1 VVGWE
6 EIDAKR
12 LDQTSTSA
20 LPSTLLPVKSSQSEV
35 WQRFA
40 GTWATGAT
48 GQKPC
53 ATTAQPLLIL
63 HGFLTHSLD

>member
-20 LPSTLLPVKSSQSEV
+20 LPSTLLPVKSSQSV
-35 WQRFA
+35 
-40 GTWATGAT
+40 
-48 GQKPC
+48 
-53 ATTAQPLLIL
+53 
-63 HGFLTHSLD
+63 